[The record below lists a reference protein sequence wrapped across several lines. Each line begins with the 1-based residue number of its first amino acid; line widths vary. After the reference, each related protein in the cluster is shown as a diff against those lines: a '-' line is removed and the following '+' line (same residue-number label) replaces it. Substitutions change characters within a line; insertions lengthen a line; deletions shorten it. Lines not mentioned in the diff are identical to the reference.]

1 MDINHL
7 IPLFFLTVPVDQT
20 LTRNLDALN
29 LVNSTVEIY
38 APRLDQ
44 AKAAAPAAAKFR
56 AIEIN
61 NCEDF
66 LFQTKK
72 CEYLEKSCEA
82 YL

>member
-1 MDINHL
+1 M
-7 IPLFFLTVPVDQT
+7 VQT
-20 LTRNLDALN
+20 LTRNLDALD
-29 LVNSTVEIY
+29 LVITTIEMF

-72 CEYLEKSCEA
+72 CEFLKKSYEA